1 MQSSFV
7 SFGQC
12 SLMTGPPAERN
23 FSTVAAALAV
33 GFCISSSSSS
43 PLSPQLSESALTPR
57 CCPAT
62 LCFRATRATPTML
75 LLCWMRVP
83 QYTCL

>member
-12 SLMTGPPAERN
+12 SRMTGPPADRN

-33 GFCISSSSSS
+33 GFCISSSNSS
-43 PLSPQLSESALTPR
+43 PLSCSAYISAVIKLWTRYAVYRPTH
-57 CCPAT
+57 AT
-62 LCFRATRATPTML
+62 LAML
-75 LLCWMRVP
+75 LLCWARVP
-83 QYTCL
+83 RCT